1 MVTLNIY
8 PNPFA
13 DELTIELCDSGT
25 AKITQYNLYG
35 QALFYKAFSNTT
47 TFSTVHLPEG
57 MYFYAISHNQKV
69 VKTGKM
75 IRQR

>member
-13 DELTIELCDSGT
+13 DELTIEFCDSGT
-25 AKITQYNLYG
+25 AKITQYNVHGHPL
-35 QALFYKAFSNTT
+35 LYKAFSNTT

-57 MYFYAISHNQKV
+57 MYFYAICNNQKV

>member
-13 DELTIELCDSGT
+13 NELNVEMLDGGVAELTL
-25 AKITQYNLYG
+25 YNVHG
-35 QALFYKAFSNTT
+35 QALLYKAFSNTT
-47 TFSTVHLPEG
+47 TLSTDHLPEG
-57 MYFYAISHNQKV
+57 MYFYAICNNQKV

>member
-8 PNPFA
+8 PNPFV

-35 QALFYKAFSNTT
+35 QALFYKAISNTT
-47 TFSTVHLPEG
+47 TLSTDHLPDG
-57 MYFYAISHNQKV
+57 MYFYAISQNQNL